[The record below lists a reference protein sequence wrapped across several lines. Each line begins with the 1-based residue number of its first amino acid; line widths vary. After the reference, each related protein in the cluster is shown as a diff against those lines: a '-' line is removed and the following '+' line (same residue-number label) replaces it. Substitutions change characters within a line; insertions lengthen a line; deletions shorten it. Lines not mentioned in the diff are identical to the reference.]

1 MRKISTLIL
10 IVLMISAFGQVMP
23 VTAQDA
29 AQEAVPQ
36 VVLDRIEEY
45 GQIIPELDHYNT
57 IRVDAFAELLIEE
70 PDVIILDV
78 REDAEL
84 EEVGTIEGA
93 IHIPIRSL
101 GDNLELLPDTDAM
114 IVVVCKGGFRA
125 TIAMTALHVL
135 GYENAHVLVGGFSA
149 WADEDMPVAT
159 ESAMVEAGEMPDI
172 DEELVEYVA
181 DYLAELPEGFG
192 GVGANALFEEMFDM
206 TPDYLIDVR
215 SDEEWAEPGYIDDAE
230 HLWINEFVENMDMW
244 PAEKDANIVVYCASG
259 YRGNIAATLMG
270 LLGYENVRNMSG
282 GVNAW
287 VAEGLPLV
295 S

>member
-10 IVLMISAFGQVMP
+10 IAMLVGVFVP
-23 VTAQDA
+23 VSPVA
-29 AQEAVPQ
+29 AQEAVPE

-45 GQIIPELDHYNT
+45 GELIPELEHYNT
-57 IRVDAFAELLIEE
+57 VRVDAFTELLIED
-70 PDVIILDV
+70 PDLVVVDV

-84 EEVGTIEGA
+84 EETGTIEDA
-93 IHIPIRSL
+93 IHIPIRTL
-101 GDNLELLPDTDAM
+101 GENLDLLPDLDATM
-114 IVVVCKGGFRA
+114 VIVCKGGFRA

-135 GYENAHVLVGGFSA
+135 GYENAYVLVGGFST
-149 WADEDMPVAT
+149 WADEGMPVVEEA
-159 ESAMVEAGEMPDI
+159 AMVEAGEMPDI

-181 DYLAELPEGFG
+181 EYLAELPEGFG
-192 GVGANALFEEMFDM
+192 GVGANALFEEMFETM
-206 TPDYLIDVR
+206 PDSLIDVR
-215 SDEEWAEPGYIDDAE
+215 SDEEWADPGYIDGAE
-230 HLWINEFVENMDMW
+230 HLWINEFIQNMDQW

-259 YRGNIAATLMG
+259 YRGNIAATVMG

-295 S
+295 MS